1 VNKFRTTNVVHPPL
15 GAQGIELASYPTN
28 LAVPYTFERIYEQL
42 NGLTFPFDTHRQR
55 TIYQAPAW
63 LHFLVKTQHG
73 EPVIAALKEGPQTIG
88 HFTGLIV
95 RKFGIRIL
103 GSPFPGWSTDYMG
116 LTLAPHVNRRLAVKA
131 LVDLAFGQ
139 LKCAHLEM
147 MDRHMV
153 EEDLFGLGA
162 QCQHRLYHSYE
173 IDLTR
178 NEDELFANMKS
189 ACRRCIRKSSK
200 EGVYI
205 EEARDLGFADDYYAQ
220 LQDVFAKQTL
230 IPTYGIERVRNLILA
245 LHPLGQ
251 LLLLRARDRQG
262 RCIATGVFPYLNGV
276 MYFWGGASWRRFH
289 TLRPNEAIQWYA
301 IKFAK
306 RNGIRVYDMGGG
318 GVYKRKY
325 GGSEIRVPWFGIS
338 KYPGIRFLRD
348 MAQKTYKTRQ
358 HCLGW
363 VNHLSPL
370 KRFPVSEN
378 R

>member
-1 VNKFRTTNVVHPPL
+1 VNKLRTISLVQTPP
-15 GAQGIELASYPTN
+15 GPQGIELASYSTRRTPSY
-28 LAVPYTFERIYEQL
+28 VFERIYEQL
-42 NGLTFPFDTHRQR
+42 NGLSFRFDTHHQR

-63 LHFLVKTQHG
+63 LHFLAKTQHG
-73 EPVIAALKEGPQTIG
+73 EPVIAALKEGQETIG
-88 HFTGLIV
+88 HFTGLVV

-116 LTLAPHVNRRLAVKA
+116 LTLAPHVNRRLAIKA
-131 LVDLAFGQ
+131 LMDLAFGQ
-139 LKCAHLEM
+139 LKCAHLEI
-147 MDRHMV
+147 MDRHIV
-153 EEDLFGLGA
+153 EADLYGMGA

-189 ACRRCIRKSSK
+189 ACRRCIRKASK

-230 IPTYGIERVRNLILA
+230 IPTYGIERVRNLIQG

-251 LLLLRARDRQG
+251 LLLLRARDRHD

-276 MYFWGGASWRRFH
+276 MYFWGGASWRRFN

-301 IKFAK
+301 MKFAK
-306 RNGIRVYDMGGG
+306 RNGIRIYDMGGSG
-318 GVYKRKY
+318 IYKKKY
-325 GGSEIRVPWFGIS
+325 GGKEIEVPWFGIS
-338 KYPGIRFLRD
+338 KYPWVRYLRD
-348 MAQKTYKTRQ
+348 MARKSYKARQ
-358 HCLGW
+358 RCLGQF
-363 VNHLSPL
+363 NRLFCLPMAHA
-370 KRFPVSEN
+370 SEK
-378 R
+378 